1 MHRSMLAAACVSV
14 LAACSSG
21 GGNSQGNAGTQPID
35 TAPASPPATAQP
47 FKATQVAEFNEPWAM
62 TFLPDGALLVTEKRG
77 ALMLFADGKKLAVS
91 GIPAVAY
98 GGQGG
103 MGDVILHP
111 EFASNGYIYF
121 SYVEAGASGT
131 RGSAVARAK
140 LTRDQNGGSLGDVKV
155 IWRQEPKLSGSGHF
169 SQRLAF
175 GSDGM
180 LWITSGERQE
190 FSPAQNMQMNLGKVL
205 RLKDDGSIPADNP
218 FVSQGGVA
226 AQVWSL
232 GHRNLLGI
240 AFDGQGQLWTHE
252 MGPRGGDEL
261 NRIERGANY
270 GWPIVSNG
278 DHYDG
283 RIIPDHPT
291 QPQFNAPKVFW
302 NPVISPAG
310 LIIYNGMEF
319 PDWNGNAFI
328 GGLSSQ
334 ALIRVEFTGNDAR
347 EAQRFDMGARIREVE
362 QGPDGAIW
370 VLEDGRGGALKKL
383 TASR

>member
-1 MHRSMLAAACVSV
+1 MPAVACAFL
-14 LAACSSG
+14 LAACSG
-21 GGNSQGNAGTQPID
+21 GGGDSPSNPEPGTPGTPPGDPPGAQGFTV
-35 TAPASPPATAQP
+35 TEVAQ
-47 FKATQVAEFNEPWAM
+47 FNEPWAM
-62 TFLPDGALLVTEKRG
+62 TFMPDGALLVTEKRG
-77 ALMLFADGKKLAVS
+77 ALVVFADGRKQVIE
-91 GIPAVAY
+91 GVPAVAY

-111 EFASNGYIYF
+111 EFASNGLVYL
-121 SYVEAGASGT
+121 SYVEAGSGGT

-140 LTRDQNGGSLGDVKV
+140 LTRTPDGGKLEGLQV
-155 IWRQEPKLSGSGHF
+155 IWRQQPKMSGQGHF

-190 FSPAQNMQMNLGKVL
+190 FSPAQSMEMNLGKVL
-205 RLKDDGSIPADNP
+205 RVKDDGSIPADNP
-218 FVSQGGVA
+218 FANQGGVA

-240 AFDGQGQLWTHE
+240 AFDGQGALWTHE

-261 NRIERGANY
+261 NRIERGDNY
-270 GWPIVSNG
+270 GWPTVSNG

-283 RIIPDHPT
+283 GNIPDHNT
-291 QPQFNAPKVFW
+291 QPQFNAPEVSW

-310 LIIYNGMEF
+310 LVFYNGREF
-319 PDWNGNAFI
+319 PNWHGNAFI
-328 GGLSSQ
+328 GGLSSE
-334 ALIRVEFTGNDAR
+334 ALIRVEFNGNTAR
-347 EAQRFDMGARIREVE
+347 EAERFRMGARIREVE

-370 VLEDGRGGALKKL
+370 LLKDGSDGDLLKL
-383 TASR
+383 TARR